1 VDDKPTLGVEEEYA
15 IIDPESRELKAH
27 INTMMRGEGPGRRRV
42 IGENILFHPELHQSV
57 VEVATPVCRD
67 IHDARRDI
75 LRLRRAV
82 IGKAESTGAR
92 IAAVGTHP
100 FSDWK
105 EQRIT
110 NRKRYRQI
118 VEDLQDMARAN
129 LIFGLHVHVGVENKE
144 VAVEVMNEA
153 RYFLPHL
160 LALSTSSPFWLGRSS
175 GLKSSRAMIF
185 RRFPRTGIPPQFES
199 AAALSRFTDTLID
212 TGSIRDASKIWWD
225 LRAHH
230 KYPTVE
236 FRICDLTTTVEE
248 TLCIVALVQAI
259 VARLRLLR
267 AENLGFRRYSR
278 ALLEENK
285 WRAMRHGVHGRLID
299 FGKNR
304 EVEFPALIDELLEFI
319 DPVLD
324 WLDCRQEAEYA
335 AVICQRGTS
344 ADRQLACYEESGRDL
359 SAVVDM
365 LVQETRRGVL
375 EDGETADPAASAE
388 IDSLEMGSGRSTGEQ
403 T

>member
-1 VDDKPTLGVEEEYA
+1 MDDKPTLGIEEEYA
-15 IIDPESRELKAH
+15 IIDPETRELKAH
-27 INTMMRGEGPGRRRV
+27 INTMMRGAGDRRRRV

-67 IHDARRDI
+67 INDARRDI

-82 IGKAESTGAR
+82 IGKAESTGAQ

-129 LIFGLHVHVGVENKE
+129 LIFGLHVHVGVESKH

-160 LALSTSSPFWLGRSS
+160 LALSTSSPFWLGRNS

-185 RRFPRTGIPPQFES
+185 RRFPRTGIPPAFAS
-199 AAALSRFTDTLID
+199 AGALGRFTDTLIA
-212 TGSIRDASKIWWD
+212 TGSIPDASKIWWD

-236 FRICDLTTTVEE
+236 FRICDLTTTVQE
-248 TLCIVALVQAI
+248 TLCIVAIVQAL

-267 AENLGFRRYSR
+267 AENLGFRQYSR
-278 ALLEENK
+278 ALIEENK
-285 WRAMRHGVHGRLID
+285 WRAMRHGVRGKLID
-299 FGKNR
+299 FGRQR
-304 EVEFPALIDELLEFI
+304 EVEFPALVDELLEFL

-324 WLDCRQEAEYA
+324 WLGCRQEAEYA
-335 AVICQRGTS
+335 AVICERGTS
-344 ADRQLACYEESGRDL
+344 ADRQLAWYEESGRDMK
-359 SAVVDM
+359 AVVDA
-365 LVQETRRGVL
+365 LVAETRAGVI
-375 EDGETADPAASAE
+375 EDGESADPSDSLE
-388 IDSLEMGSGRSTGEQ
+388 IDSLEMGARPSGDMT
-403 T
+403 